1 MIASV
6 KNELTFIST
15 TEHATTA
22 AAIAALE
29 RETPLTSF
37 HRASLTAV
45 WVHQGRFDPTRG
57 VKRWSLLT
65 GKQGGFAY
73 TSPHFRG

>member
-1 MIASV
+1 MIVSV

-29 RETPLTSF
+29 RETHP
-37 HRASLTAV
+37 
-45 WVHQGRFDPTRG
+45 
-57 VKRWSLLT
+57 
-65 GKQGGFAY
+65 
-73 TSPHFRG
+73 